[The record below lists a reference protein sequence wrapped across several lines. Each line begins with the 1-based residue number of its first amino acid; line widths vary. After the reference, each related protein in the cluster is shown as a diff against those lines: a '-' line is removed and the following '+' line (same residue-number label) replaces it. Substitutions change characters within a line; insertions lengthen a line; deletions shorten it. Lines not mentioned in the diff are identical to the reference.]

1 MTVEFIFSEFNDRSR
16 THHFKFLTNYGEKY
30 RLDPTYS
37 SIKQYFPDAKITV
50 YTDREHIKDVYP
62 DVEVIMI
69 DMDNCPFSGRSR
81 CPNYC
86 NDYYQADGYTPIK
99 TIRTCRYCK
108 HINAKKN
115 GYQRTLKESY

>member
-1 MTVEFIFSEFNDRSR
+1 MKVEFIFSEFNDRSR
-16 THHFKFLTNYGEKY
+16 THHFKFLTNYGERY

-69 DMDNCPFSGRSR
+69 DMDNCLFSGRSR

-86 NDYYQADGYTPIK
+86 RGSKGHTRSNE
-99 TIRTCRYCK
+99 R
-108 HINAKKN
+108 HAKS
-115 GYQRTLKESY
+115 GTRPLKGVFEWLREK